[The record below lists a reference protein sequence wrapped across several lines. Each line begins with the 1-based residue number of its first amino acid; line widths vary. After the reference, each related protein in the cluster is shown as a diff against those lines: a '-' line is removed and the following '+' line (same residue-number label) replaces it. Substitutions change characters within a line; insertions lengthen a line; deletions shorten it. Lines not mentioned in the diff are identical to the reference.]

1 MNNIE
6 LETFAERNEVLK
18 QKIIF
23 KVLSPD
29 DVIKIKLKKNSKKKY
44 GFILNLC
51 KAGGCHWISVM
62 IDRKCI
68 YYYDPCGIK
77 SYLLSEEI
85 NQFLTMQRTKIIYNG
100 IQHQHEDSVLCGKF
114 SLLSLFFQS
123 CGVKMKDL
131 SKLYVRRKLKRN
143 DDIVN
148 FLFKIIFE
156 K

>member
-6 LETFAERNEVLK
+6 IASYAERNEVLK

-23 KVLSPD
+23 KVLSPN
-29 DVIKIKLKKNSKKKY
+29 DVTKIKLKKNTKRKY

-51 KAGGCHWISVM
+51 KSGGCHWISVM
-62 IDRKCI
+62 IDKNCI

-77 SYLLSEEI
+77 SYLLSDEI
-85 NQFLTMQRTKIIYNG
+85 NGFLTAQRKKIIYNG
-100 IQHQHEDSVLCGKF
+100 VQHQHENSVLCGKF

-123 CGVKMKDL
+123 CGVNMKDL
-131 SKLYVRRKLKRN
+131 SKLYVRRQLIRN

-148 FLFKIIFE
+148 FLFKVIFE